1 MCVLCLTSFDSKAQK
16 KPVLILIK
24 KKVKDLS
31 EQEWNYTMITHL
43 RWVIRC
49 NQTIILRE
57 KLCRFV
63 QTPPLNLPARW
74 HRRWHSCWSWRLWSL
89 LEQHLTDMRPVIASS
104 NTCNYGYRWKAQ
116 HRRTHKRGRTFPTT
130 LTNANCFP
138 HLLWKTGCQSVSDS
152 DIMRTPGALSNS
164 SLPPLTCP
172 LEVCDFVCVCMCV
185 NWRRRGNLFP
195 EQW

>member
-1 MCVLCLTSFDSKAQK
+1 
-16 KPVLILIK
+16 
-24 KKVKDLS
+24 
-31 EQEWNYTMITHL
+31 MITHL

-89 LEQHLTDMRPVIASS
+89 LEQRLTDMRPVIASS
-104 NTCNYGYRWKAQ
+104 NTCNYGYRWKAR
-116 HRRTHKRGRTFPTT
+116 HRRAHTNAGARSPRRSQTQIVFLTYCEKLVASLYLT
-130 LTNANCFP
+130 LT
-138 HLLWKTGCQSVSDS
+138 LWEHQVLWA
-152 DIMRTPGALSNS
+152 IV
-164 SLPPLTCP
+164 LPPLTCP
-172 LEVCDFVCVCMCV
+172 LEVCDFVCVCVCL